1 MRLKSS
7 KGLAENA
14 KTLSKRYDGATR
26 SAWTAGCYRR
36 IAPMLG
42 LWCCMDAV
50 SVAARHN
57 FPHGRIRGENG
68 TRAAMA
74 SAAGDRSR
82 VVCQGAMSVRGKHMA
97 IIDPAI
103 KWFPVERGLLR
114 CSGVEPSKLGSTQSG
129 GRDYLRA
136 GSIVPRPA
144 LPHFGITVERLID
157 VINAL

>member
-1 MRLKSS
+1 
-7 KGLAENA
+7 
-14 KTLSKRYDGATR
+14 
-26 SAWTAGCYRR
+26 
-36 IAPMLG
+36 
-42 LWCCMDAV
+42 
-50 SVAARHN
+50 
-57 FPHGRIRGENG
+57 
-68 TRAAMA
+68 
-74 SAAGDRSR
+74 
-82 VVCQGAMSVRGKHMA
+82 MA